1 MASGMSSKRNGWKR
15 IALAATT
22 IVALGGAVAVLE
34 PYTPWAPRIT
44 FAIAAENKL
53 ARLDNRLFTLT
64 ELQEQARAR
73 GDAAAGRRLLKQIK
87 AVEREI
93 EKLMKLMDKHG

>member
-1 MASGMSSKRNGWKR
+1 MNGHSWQR
-15 IALAATT
+15 VAVIAAT
-22 IVALGGAVAVLE
+22 IVALGGATAVLE
-34 PYTPWAPRIT
+34 PYAPWAPRIT

-53 ARLDNRLFTLT
+53 ARLDNRLFTFI
-64 ELQEQARAR
+64 ELQEQARSR
-73 GDAAAGRRLLKQIK
+73 GDAAAVRRLLKQIK

>member
-1 MASGMSSKRNGWKR
+1 MTSKRNGWIR
-15 IALAATT
+15 LAFIATT

-34 PYTPWAPRIT
+34 PYVPWAPRIT
-44 FAIAAENKL
+44 FAIAAENKI
-53 ARLDNRLFTLT
+53 ARLDNRLFTLI
-64 ELQEQARAR
+64 ELQEQARSR
-73 GDAAAGRRLLKQIK
+73 GDAPAVRRLLKQIK